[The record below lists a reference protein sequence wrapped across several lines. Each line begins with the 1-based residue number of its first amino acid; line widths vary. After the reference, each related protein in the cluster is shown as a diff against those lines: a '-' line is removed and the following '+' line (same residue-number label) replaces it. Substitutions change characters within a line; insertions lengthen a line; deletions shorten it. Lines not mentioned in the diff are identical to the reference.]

1 MLILNVIVLIFEVLY
16 YSLFM
21 YYSKNE
27 GKLSRYILLFSLI
40 TIILIIIGTS
50 NLYAY
55 LIFILFALYGLKYI
69 VKCKIGLYDALII
82 FTMLLIK
89 LLLETPIYIILRIF
103 TENNFILTLPS
114 SITKIMLLY
123 IFRKNLKNMY
133 IKFKKLW
140 DNNNFYIRYIFST
153 LMFLFLFFSCV
164 FLIFKLVGD

>member
-40 TIILIIIGTS
+40 TIFFCFVSTSSLYSYLLLIL
-50 NLYAY
+50 LM
-55 LIFILFALYGLKYI
+55 LYGLKYV
-69 VKCKIGLYDALII
+69 VKLKTSLYDMLVIFGMLLLKLII
-82 FTMLLIK
+82 
-89 LLLETPIYIILRIF
+89 ETPIYIILRIF

-114 SITKIMLLY
+114 SIIKIMLLY

-133 IKFKKLW
+133 VKFKKLW
-140 DNNNFYIRYIFST
+140 DNNNFYIRYIFTT
-153 LMFLFLFFSCV
+153 LMFLFVIFSCV
-164 FLIFKLVGD
+164 FLIVKLGGE

>member
-153 LMFLFLFFSCV
+153 LMFLFVIFSCV
-164 FLIFKLVGD
+164 FLIVKLGGE